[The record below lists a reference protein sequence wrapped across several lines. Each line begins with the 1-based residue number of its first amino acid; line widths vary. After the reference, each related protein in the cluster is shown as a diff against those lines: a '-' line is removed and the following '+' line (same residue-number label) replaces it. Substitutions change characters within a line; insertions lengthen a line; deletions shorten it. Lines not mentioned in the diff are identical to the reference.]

1 MKKIVVLGAAG
12 AVGFEAAKLL
22 INSDKYE
29 VTLLDL
35 NNKRS
40 KKRLKKFEKKAN
52 VIYGDIMDKSLL
64 EKLVT
69 TNDVIIYLV
78 SIMPPFSNINTGISD
93 AIEFESIK
101 EIEKNINKYRPE
113 CHLIYCSDTTI
124 YKSNEQNKFT
134 IRSKVEIDDEYYY
147 NNTKIKCEK
156 LIKSK
161 VKNYTIFRLPFVLSS
176 VKNEPFMFNVNKK
189 DTISCITDCD
199 AGRLFAN
206 SVEHLKE
213 INNKMYNIDCG
224 ESFHFLFKD
233 LLRDVIKRYGISK
246 RMLVYKMFIYKK
258 YYSPI
263 CKDGEDYSKID
274 DFSFDKYENYLS
286 RIAYISKKRFI
297 KKFFG
302 RIYLFLFNR

>member
-1 MKKIVVLGAAG
+1 MKKVVVMGAAG
-12 AVGFEAAKLL
+12 AVGFEAANNL
-22 INSDKYE
+22 IKSEKYE
-29 VTLLDL
+29 VTLVDL
-35 NNKRS
+35 NNKSS
-40 KKRLKKFEKKAN
+40 KRRLKRFEKKAN
-52 VIYGDIMDKSLL
+52 VVYGDVMDNTLL

-93 AIEFESIK
+93 AIEYNSIK

-124 YKSNEQNKFT
+124 YKSNEKNKFT
-134 IRSKVEIDDEYYY
+134 IRSKVELDDENYY

-161 VKNYTIFRLPFVLSS
+161 IKNYTILRLPFVLSS
-176 VKNEPFMFNVNKK
+176 IKNEPFMFNVNKK
-189 DTISCITDCD
+189 DVISCITDWD

-213 INNKMYNIDCG
+213 INNKIYNIDCG
-224 ESFHFLFKD
+224 DEFHFLFKD
-233 LLRDVIKRYGISK
+233 LIRDVIKRYGISK
-246 RMLVYKMFIYKK
+246 RMIVYKLFIYKK

-263 CKDGEDYSKID
+263 CKDGGDYSKID
-274 DFSFDKYENYLS
+274 DFSFDKYENYLG